1 MSARRSRWKSRSWSW
16 RRCTSIPTGTPPSI
30 VVASSTGHW
39 CRSTP
44 GRPAPSGSATR
55 RAGASPAAWPTLRE
69 SKEDN
74 GYARPLEGLLA
85 FVDMGRGEVL
95 EVLDLGVVPLPSE
108 HGSYYPEHNG
118 PLRTDLKPLEIIQP
132 EGPSFE
138 VDGNL
143 VRWQK
148 WSLRIGM
155 DPLEGLVLWTVGYE
169 DGGRIRPIV
178 YRASVSEMVVP
189 YGHPGPMHAW
199 KSAFDAGEWGLGRM
213 ANSLTLGCDC
223 LGEIRYF
230 DDVFADER
238 GKPRTRANAIC
249 MHEEDY
255 GILWKHV
262 DMVSGR
268 TEVRRSRR
276 LVVSS
281 IATVGNYEYG
291 FYWYFYLDGT
301 MQLEVKLTGI
311 MSTMAVAGGDPGDHA
326 RMIAPGLAA
335 PYHQH
340 LFNVRLDMQVD
351 GPDNEVYE
359 VDAVPTGSPGSP
371 ENPWGNAFGTTA
383 TLLESELEAR
393 RDVDAVAQPHLAHRQ
408 PVPPERGG
416 AADRLQA
423 AARAPRRRCW
433 PTPPRASGAGPRS
446 HRTTCGSRR
455 SIPRSA
461 EPRGTTPTSTTATPA
476 CRPGRR
482 RIVPSSTPTSCC
494 GTPSASPT
502 SRGPRTGRSCRSSTP
517 ASRSCRSASST
528 ATPRST
534 CRPLPTTAMTE
545 HSAAAHQPQEYHPPV
560 EEYLETMLSLSE
572 EGVPVIQ
579 ARIAERLGRSAP
591 SVSEMLDRLR
601 EDGYVTR
608 DGRRLSLTESGQ
620 ALAEKVVRKH
630 RLAER
635 LLVDVIGLEWHKVH
649 REAGRWEHVISDDV
663 EARLVELLGDPAT
676 CPHGNPIPGS
686 HSPAAVDPG
695 AAPGRGGRR
704 RAGAALPHQRRGR
717 IESRLVDAARRG
729 RLHPGRRGRGG
740 RA

>member
-1 MSARRSRWKSRSWSW
+1 M
-16 RRCTSIPTGTPPSI
+16 PS
-30 VVASSTGHW
+30 
-39 CRSTP
+39 
-44 GRPAPSGSATR
+44 
-55 RAGASPAAWPTLRE
+55 SPAVLNLHPLAPVTGEEIIAAREIVFASGRAEIPDEALRFAYVGLCDPPKDLVRRFDAGEDVTVDRQLRLVLLQGPVADVVEVIVSITRKEIDRWEIVRDVRPPLQMEESIMVLAALHGHPEWNAALERRGIVDTSLVQIDPWPAGTFGLGHEEGRRITRCLAYLRE

-95 EVLDLGVVPLPSE
+95 EVVDHGVVPFPTE

-118 PLRTDLKPLEIIQP
+118 PLRTDLKPLEITQP

-238 GKPRTRANAIC
+238 GKPHTRANAIC

-291 FYWYFYLDGT
+291 FYWYFYLDGS

-311 MSTMAVAGGDPGDHA
+311 MSTMAVANGDAGGHA
-326 RMIAPGLAA
+326 SMIAPGLAA

-351 GPDNEVYE
+351 GPHNEVYE
-359 VDAVPTGSPGSP
+359 VDAVPTGAPGSP
-371 ENPWGNAFGTTA
+371 ENPWGNAFGTTK

-393 RDVDAVAQPHLAHRQ
+393 RDVDASRSRTWRIVNPSRRNRVGEATAYKLLPGATPTLLADPTSSVGRRAAFASHNLWVTPFDPDERRAAGDYPNQ
-408 PVPPERGG
+408 HHGHAGLPTWTAEDRPIVDTDIVLWHSFGVTHIPRPEDWPVMPVEYTGFTLLPAGFFDKNPALDVPP
-416 AADRLQA
+416 
-423 AARAPRRRCW
+423 
-433 PTPPRASGAGPRS
+433 
-446 HRTTCGSRR
+446 
-455 SIPRSA
+455 
-461 EPRGTTPTSTTATPA
+461 
-476 CRPGRR
+476 
-482 RIVPSSTPTSCC
+482 SSDHC
-494 GTPSASPT
+494 
-502 SRGPRTGRSCRSSTP
+502 
-517 ASRSCRSASST
+517 
-528 ATPRST
+528 
-534 CRPLPTTAMTE
+534 
-545 HSAAAHQPQEYHPPV
+545 H
-560 EEYLETMLSLSE
+560 
-572 EGVPVIQ
+572 
-579 ARIAERLGRSAP
+579 
-591 SVSEMLDRLR
+591 D
-601 EDGYVTR
+601 
-608 DGRRLSLTESGQ
+608 
-620 ALAEKVVRKH
+620 
-630 RLAER
+630 
-635 LLVDVIGLEWHKVH
+635 
-649 REAGRWEHVISDDV
+649 
-663 EARLVELLGDPAT
+663 
-676 CPHGNPIPGS
+676 
-686 HSPAAVDPG
+686 
-695 AAPGRGGRR
+695 
-704 RAGAALPHQRRGR
+704 
-717 IESRLVDAARRG
+717 
-729 RLHPGRRGRGG
+729 
-740 RA
+740 